1 MTTLLRLNGRNEI
14 VGANLPVTRALP
26 HRDRRHIG
34 PFVFWDHMGPAEL
47 PPGAGVD
54 VPPHPHIGL
63 ATVTYLFEG
72 AIEHRDSLGTELT
85 ITPGDIN
92 LMTAG
97 HGIAHS
103 ERSPASERDTAR
115 RIHGLQ
121 TWLALPVPVE
131 DGQADFRHY
140 PAASL
145 PILEEG
151 GAWINVLIGSAFG
164 ATSPVAVASPTLY
177 AVVRLAAG
185 SSLTL
190 PADYAERGVYIVE
203 GELALATE
211 RFAARELAAL
221 PEGEPIIATAHGDT
235 LFALFGGAP
244 LDAPRA
250 MWWNFVS
257 SRRELIDEAAQ
268 DWENGERFGQV
279 PHETERLPLPKT
291 RPPH

>member
-1 MTTLLRLNGRNEI
+1 
-14 VGANLPVTRALP
+14 
-26 HRDRRHIG
+26 
-34 PFVFWDHMGPAEL
+34 
-47 PPGAGVD
+47 
-54 VPPHPHIGL
+54 
-63 ATVTYLFEG
+63 FEG
-72 AIEHRDSLGTELT
+72 TLEHRDSLGNELT

-121 TWLALPVPVE
+121 TWLALPIPVE
-131 DGQADFRHY
+131 DGAADFRHY
-140 PAASL
+140 PATDL
-145 PILEEG
+145 PVLEEG

-164 ATSPVAVASPTLY
+164 AASPVAVASPTLY

-185 SSLTL
+185 RSLTL
-190 PADYAERGVYIVE
+190 PADYAERGVYVVE
-203 GELALATE
+203 GELDLETE

-221 PEGEPIIATAHGDT
+221 PEGEPIVATAHGDT

-257 SRRELIDEAAQ
+257 SRRELITEAAR
-268 DWENGERFGQV
+268 DWENGERFV
-279 PHETERLPLPKT
+279 MPPNETERLPLPKT
-291 RPPH
+291 RPAAI